1 MDSRF
6 RYEIPIVWHFVR
18 DVRQHLGES
27 LADQSAALREA
38 AVMVAS
44 ELVENAIK
52 YGDSVPNA
60 RHATIELFVNAEQ
73 VQIVVT
79 NGLTSADRA
88 LEVAAALDRIA
99 DAPDPSVLYVERLQL
114 LLENPNIK
122 GKLGFLRIGLEAGFE
137 LESSFDDGVLTITAT
152 RGIS

>member
-18 DVRQHLGES
+18 EIRKHLGES
-27 LADQSAALREA
+27 LADQPAELREA
-38 AVMVAS
+38 SVMVAS

-52 YGDSVPNA
+52 YGDSVPGA
-60 RHATIELFVNAEQ
+60 RIATIELFVDSEQ
-73 VQIVVT
+73 VRIVVT
-79 NGLTSADRA
+79 NGISSADRA
-88 LEVAAALDRIA
+88 LEVAAMLDRIA
-99 DAPDPSVLYVERLQL
+99 DAPDPTVLYVERLQV

-137 LESSFDDGVLTITAT
+137 LASSYSDGILTITAI